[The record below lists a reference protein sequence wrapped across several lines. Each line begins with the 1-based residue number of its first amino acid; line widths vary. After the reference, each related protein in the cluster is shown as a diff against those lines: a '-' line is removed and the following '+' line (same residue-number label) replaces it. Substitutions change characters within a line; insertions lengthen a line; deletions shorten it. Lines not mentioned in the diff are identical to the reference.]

1 MRFCSMHLEISSPLE
16 ILVEQ
21 LARHQ
26 TISWHLDYAI
36 EFTEPSAEI
45 RCSFFSNVYK
55 CSGQPCPRSRS
66 TYMYRNKV
74 GTGDAANGILE
85 MLFWWLYYR
94 SWRPQSVSLLEMASV
109 HMGYSC
115 HWASREFGHIRCYIV
130 LAIHS
135 RSLIVSHSLWIAK
148 SGGSGV

>member
-36 EFTEPSAEI
+36 EFAEPSAKSVAPFSVSFTNALGSPVTEVVLLV
-45 RCSFFSNVYK
+45 RLRVGYRKCSFDDSIPDLGGRY
-55 CSGQPCPRSRS
+55 
-66 TYMYRNKV
+66 T
-74 GTGDAANGILE
+74 
-85 MLFWWLYYR
+85 
-94 SWRPQSVSLLEMASV
+94 VSLLETASV
-109 HMGYSC
+109 HMGYNC
-115 HWASREFGHIRCYIV
+115 HWASQEFGHIRCYIV
-130 LAIHS
+130 LDIHS
-135 RSLIVSHSLWIAK
+135 HSLIVSRSLGIAK